1 MCMGNHSSPPLKLV
15 GLWLTSWVPQWGT
28 YPMAPGCNNT
38 HVLLAQPHPCGPMR
52 EQCCTRLC
60 LARGLHH
67 RLHNGLGKMLTAGA
81 VCPCGQH
88 LRRPCGPQLA
98 ASCDTFVLY
107 QKSHHSLELPASRH
121 RNLVKANF
129 NMVTARGF
137 IEHRFGSLIY
147 LRRTTYV

>member
-1 MCMGNHSSPPLKLV
+1 MGCMGKDNSPPLKLV

-67 RLHNGLGKMLTAGA
+67 RLHSGLGKMLTAGA

-88 LRRPCGPQLA
+88 LRRPCGPQLT
-98 ASCDTFVLY
+98 ASCDTFFLI
-107 QKSHHSLELPASRH
+107 KNPITLWSCRLPGTETWLKQTLTWLPPEAS
-121 RNLVKANF
+121 
-129 NMVTARGF
+129 
-137 IEHRFGSLIY
+137 
-147 LRRTTYV
+147 